1 MTKRLLDPAKNSS
14 EASSLIQSFNRI
26 IVGQDEAVEALV
38 DVVEHHHSGFSDKTR
53 PAGSLLFLGP
63 TGTGKTRVVE
73 ALAHGLF
80 HNEKAMIKVDCAEFQ
95 HSHEIAKL
103 TGSPPG
109 YLGHRETPPL
119 FTQERLNSY
128 QTETLK
134 LGIILFDEIEKAS
147 DALWQLLLG
156 ILDKATIT
164 LGTNAQVDFSN
175 QIIIMTSNLGSTDMS
190 KMVDGGIGYQTNAK
204 VGNIDAKLNTTAIN
218 AAKKKFTAEFFNRI
232 DRVIVF
238 KTLTKE
244 QIKKVLMIELGQVQT
259 RLQLSEIP
267 FLMHVDESVKK
278 AILDEGY
285 SAKYGARELRRVIR
299 KRIQSPLSRL
309 SATGQ
314 IEQNDIVFIEA
325 LPSGEF
331 EFSIECRVPEK
342 RDPPKTQPVLPLGP
356 ATTDLMDKLRA
367 YKDIPSMTE
376 LRPCGCRVL
385 RGWTCKLHEKDIPN
399 DNKR

>member
-1 MTKRLLDPAKNSS
+1 MTKHLLDPSKNST
-14 EASSLIQSFNRI
+14 EASKLMDTFRRI
-26 IVGQDEAVEALV
+26 IVGQDEAVESLV

-80 HNEKAMIKVDCAEFQ
+80 RNEKAMIKIDCAEFQ
-95 HSHEIAKL
+95 HSHEVAKL
-103 TGSPPG
+103 VGSPPG

-119 FTQERLNSY
+119 LTQERLNQY
-128 QTETLK
+128 QTDTLK

-156 ILDKATIT
+156 VLDKATLT
-164 LGTNAQVDFSN
+164 LGTCVPVNFSN
-175 QIIIMTSNLGSTDMS
+175 QIIIMTSNIGSTEMS
-190 KMVDGGIGYQTNAK
+190 KMIDGGIGYHTGVKTSSALE
-204 VGNIDAKLNTTAIN
+204 IKLGTSAVN

-232 DRVIVF
+232 DKVVVF

-244 QIKKVLMIELGQVQT
+244 QIQKILMIELGQVQT
-259 RLQLSEIP
+259 RLQLSDIP
-267 FLMHVDESVKK
+267 FLMHVNDSVKK
-278 AILDEGY
+278 ALLEEGY
-285 SAKYGARELRRVIR
+285 SPKYGARELRRVIR

-314 IEQNDIVFIEA
+314 IKQNDIIFIEA
-325 LPSGEF
+325 SPNGDF
-331 EFSIECRVPEK
+331 EFSTECHKPSE
-342 RDPPKTQPVLPLGP
+342 PPTL
-356 ATTDLMDKLRA
+356 
-367 YKDIPSMTE
+367 TE

-385 RGWTCKLHEKDIPN
+385 RGWTCKIHDKDKDILY
-399 DNKR
+399 DSKR